1 MIDWFSAPG
10 SYIGI
15 FIVLVLTGSG
25 LPIPE
30 EVPIIFAGVLSLN
43 QTLDPWLAFIC
54 CLLGA
59 IVGDCVMYVI
69 GYHFG
74 RPVLRDHPW
83 FARFIT
89 PEREIQIEQQFCRH
103 GFKVFFV
110 ARFLVGLR
118 SPVYL
123 TAGIL
128 RVSFRRFLMIDLFCA
143 TMVVG
148 TFFWLTYLF
157 GEHIAK
163 WVKRAEVGFTILVV
177 LALAGAGIYFW
188 RWHLKKKVMPLK
200 LNPCNDPPLN
210 AHRSDSNFPPTQKP
224 ANSAHLNSQ
233 IDKAGN

>member
-1 MIDWFSAPG
+1 MFAPG

-30 EVPIIFAGVLSLN
+30 EFPIILAGVLSVN
-43 QTLDPWLAFIC
+43 QTLDPWLAFGT

-69 GYHFG
+69 GYQFG

-89 PEREIQIEQQFCRH
+89 PERETQIEQQFRRH
-103 GFKVFFV
+103 GLKVFFV

-157 GEHIAK
+157 GEHIVK
-163 WVKRAEVGFTILVV
+163 WVRTGEYVVTVLVV
-177 LALAGAGIYFW
+177 LALVGVGIYFW
-188 RWHLKKKVMPLK
+188 RWHIKKKVMSAK
-200 LNPCNDPPLN
+200 LNPCNDPPSDS
-210 AHRSDSNFPPTQKP
+210 HRSDLSFPPSQKP
-224 ANSAHLNSQ
+224 ANSTHLTSHT
-233 IDKAGN
+233 DKAGN

>member
-1 MIDWFSAPG
+1 MFAWLSAPG

-15 FIVLVLTGSG
+15 FMGLVLTGSG

-30 EVPIIFAGVLSLN
+30 EFFIITAGVLSADPDPTLN
-43 QTLDPWLAFIC
+43 PWLAFGT

-74 RPVLRDHPW
+74 RPVLREHPW
-83 FARFIT
+83 IARFVT
-89 PEREIQIEQQFCRH
+89 PEREIQIEEQFRKH
-103 GFKVFFV
+103 GLKVFFV

-148 TFFWLTYLF
+148 TFFWLAYRY
-157 GEHIAK
+157 GETIAN
-163 WVKRAEVGFTILVV
+163 WAKRAEVGFTILVV
-177 LALAGAGIYFW
+177 LAITVVGIYLW
-188 RWHLKKKVMPLK
+188 RRYKGKLPPQAGKVGK
-200 LNPCNDPPLN
+200 
-210 AHRSDSNFPPTQKP
+210 
-224 ANSAHLNSQ
+224 
-233 IDKAGN
+233 

>member
-1 MIDWFSAPG
+1 MIQWLSAPG

-15 FIVLVLTGSG
+15 FLGLVLTGSG

-30 EVPIIFAGVLSLN
+30 EFFIITAGVLSANPNPTLN
-43 QTLDPWLAFIC
+43 PWLAFGT

-74 RPVLRDHPW
+74 RPVLQEHPW
-83 FARFIT
+83 IARFVT
-89 PEREIQIEQQFCRH
+89 PEREIQIEQEFRKH
-103 GFKVFFV
+103 GLKVFFV

-148 TFFWLTYLF
+148 TFFWLAYLF

-163 WVKRAEVGFTILVV
+163 WAKTAEFGFTILVV
-177 LALAGAGIYFW
+177 LALTGAGIYFW
-188 RWHLKKKVMPLK
+188 RWHNRK
-200 LNPCNDPPLN
+200 LAKAANLADLPPQ
-210 AHRSDSNFPPTQKP
+210 T
-224 ANSAHLNSQ
+224 
-233 IDKAGN
+233 DKAGK

>member
-1 MIDWFSAPG
+1 MHLTDLLLTHG
-10 SYIGI
+10 SYLLI
-15 FIVLVLTGSG
+15 FAILVLTGSG

-30 EVPIIFAGVLSLN
+30 EVPVLAAGILSIKGTLN
-43 QTLDPWLAFIC
+43 PPLAFMWC
-54 CLLGA
+54 VLGA

-74 RPVLRDHPW
+74 RPVLSDHPW
-83 FARFIT
+83 FARFVT
-89 PEREIQIEQQFCRH
+89 PEREIQIEQEFRKH
-103 GFKVFFV
+103 GFKVFFI

-148 TFFWLTYLF
+148 TFFWVTYLL
-157 GEHIAK
+157 GETLAK
-163 WVKRAEVGFTILVV
+163 WVKRAEVGITVVVV

-188 RWHLKKKVMPLK
+188 RRHKRK
-200 LNPCNDPPLN
+200 
-210 AHRSDSNFPPTQKP
+210 AARSVVKGQGSEVRER
-224 ANSAHLNSQ
+224 
-233 IDKAGN
+233 